1 MRKMKV
7 SKTAGIETTET
18 NLLQQLV
25 FRYLPYWPLFVI
37 LLICSASIAFL
48 YLKTTIPVYETT
60 ATILVKD
67 EKRGL
72 DESKVLESLNLFGIK
87 KIVENEIEVLHS
99 RSIISQVATDVQLY
113 APVEEKPGIFFLS
126 AYVTSPIIIAL
137 EKPESLNE
145 VSRISFRCS
154 ADSNVIINNKTY
166 PMNKWVSSPWG
177 NIRFSGNP
185 LYAKTTEKKL
195 FFFSLVSLKR
205 IVSNLQNSLEISPS
219 GKSST
224 VINIK
229 LKDAVPQR
237 GEAILN
243 ALIDDYNKASIY
255 DKNMLASNTLDFVEK
270 RLHLM
275 VNELDSLETGIQKFR
290 TSNGVVDISQQS
302 MQYLQNV
309 GENDQKLS
317 QMNVQLS
324 VLDQIEKYLES
335 KNDQPGLVPSTFG
348 ITDPLL
354 SQMLEKLYDSE
365 IQYEKLKKSTA
376 ENNPILESIR
386 NEIIKIKPSI
396 LENIKNQR
404 RSIEAGRNNL
414 SRTSTRY
421 DSMLNTLPE
430 KEREL
435 VEISR
440 QQSIKNSIYSFLLQK
455 REEAALSFN
464 AAVADSRVVDKA
476 ESSLNPVSPKKII
489 VLLIAFVIPFP
500 LLAGLLGLKEMFNRR
515 ILFRH
520 EIEEYTVI
528 PVIGELVFDRSK
540 KLLVTDET
548 ERTLVTE
555 QFRHLRSTMASQ
567 LSKVNGK
574 KIMVTSSISGE
585 GKSFVACN
593 LAITF
598 AQAGKKVVLIEADMY
613 KPKIS
618 NVFNLSHETGM
629 SNNLLNEKTDDMMMY
644 TTIHH
649 TSVSK
654 NLFVIP
660 AGVVPD
666 NPAELLMN
674 DKIDVLFKNLE
685 NAYDII
691 IIDAVPVNPVSDT
704 FIISK
709 FADITLFVVR
719 HAVTPKI
726 NIQMLDEDLLMQRL
740 KNVDIVFNGIKKRGF
755 ATSGYGYTYGYGY
768 TSNIGYGYFEK
779 SKKKKRHDIKS

>member
-1 MRKMKV
+1 
-7 SKTAGIETTET
+7 
-18 NLLQQLV
+18 
-25 FRYLPYWPLFVI
+25 
-37 LLICSASIAFL
+37 
-48 YLKTTIPVYETT
+48 
-60 ATILVKD
+60 
-67 EKRGL
+67 
-72 DESKVLESLNLFGIK
+72 
-87 KIVENEIEVLHS
+87 
-99 RSIISQVATDVQLY
+99 
-113 APVEEKPGIFFLS
+113 
-126 AYVTSPIIIAL
+126 
-137 EKPESLNE
+137 
-145 VSRISFRCS
+145 
-154 ADSNVIINNKTY
+154 
-166 PMNKWVSSPWG
+166 
-177 NIRFSGNP
+177 
-185 LYAKTTEKKL
+185 
-195 FFFSLVSLKR
+195 
-205 IVSNLQNSLEISPS
+205 
-219 GKSST
+219 
-224 VINIK
+224 
-229 LKDAVPQR
+229 
-237 GEAILN
+237 
-243 ALIDDYNKASIY
+243 
-255 DKNMLASNTLDFVEK
+255 LASNTLEFVEK

-335 KNDQPGLVPSTFG
+335 KNGQPGLVPSTFG

-365 IQYEKLKKSTA
+365 IQYEKLRKSTA
-376 ENNPILESIR
+376 ENNPILESIS

-404 RSIEAGRNNL
+404 KSIEAGRNNL
-414 SRTSTRY
+414 NRTSTRY

-430 KEREL
+430 KERQL

-440 QQSIKNSIYSFLLQK
+440 QQTIKNNIYSFLLQK

-476 ESSLNPVSPKKII
+476 ESSLSPVSPKKII
-489 VLLIAFVIPFP
+489 VLLIALVIPFP
-500 LLAGLLGLKEMFNRR
+500 LLAGLLGMREMFNGK

-520 EIEEYTVI
+520 QIEEYTVI
-528 PVIGELVFDRSK
+528 PVIGELVHDRTQQ
-540 KLLVTDET
+540 LLVTEGTD
-548 ERTLVTE
+548 RTLVTE
-555 QFRHLRSTMASQ
+555 QFRHLRSAMATR
-567 LSKVNGK
+567 LSRVNGK

-593 LAITF
+593 LAIIF

-618 NVFNLSHETGM
+618 TVFNLSHETGM
-629 SNNLLNEKTDDMMMY
+629 SNNLLNEKPDDMMMY

-649 TSVSK
+649 TSINK

-674 DKIDVLFKNLE
+674 DKIDTLFKDLE

-691 IIDAVPVNPVSDT
+691 IIDAVPVNPVSDAYL
-704 FIISK
+704 ISK
-709 FADITLFVVR
+709 FADVTLFVVR
-719 HAVTPKI
+719 HGVTPKI
-726 NIQMLDEDLLMQRL
+726 NIQMLDDDMAMQRL
-740 KNVDIVFNGIKKRGF
+740 KNVDIVFNGIKRRGF
-755 ATSGYGYTYGYGY
+755 GTSGYGYSYGYGY
-768 TSNIGYGYFEK
+768 TSNIGYGYYGK
-779 SKKKKRHDIKS
+779 SKRKKNALKT